1 MLISEH
7 IEALQKLLK
16 EEGDKE
22 LFIWV
27 DEGDEFL
34 YPVKMPAI
42 KVENICC
49 NEYQIKP
56 EFRDDKNGGSI
67 LIVTNLD
74 TSSFNR
80 DEDDVQDLELEIID
94 VDEVDNVD
102 KGIENV

>member
-1 MLISEH
+1 MKISEH

-22 LFIWV
+22 LFMWV
-27 DEGDEFL
+27 DEEDGFL
-34 YPVKMPAI
+34 YPVKMPLI
-42 KVENICC
+42 KAEHICC

-56 EFRDDKNGGSI
+56 EFRDSNNGGSL

-80 DEDDVQDLELEIID
+80 DEHDVQDLELEIED
-94 VDEVDNVD
+94 VDND
-102 KGIENV
+102 

>member
-1 MLISEH
+1 MKISEH

-22 LFIWV
+22 LFMWV
-27 DEGDEFL
+27 DEEDEFL
-34 YPVKMPAI
+34 YPVKMPII
-42 KVENICC
+42 KAENICC

-56 EFRDDKNGGSI
+56 EFRDDKNSENGGSI
-67 LIVTNLD
+67 LIVTNLY

-94 VDEVDNVD
+94 VDNID
-102 KGIENV
+102 KVEENV